1 MQTARSQNI
10 KGTNYVYLESSY
22 RVRGKKSVQHKRN
35 YIGKMAGDKFIP
47 NDNFFTLTQEQKIA
61 SGLTWEES
69 EPVTAVGRPAADLG
83 VRKFRG
89 LSLLLTTISSQLG
102 VTKDLE
108 KLFGDK
114 TASKILSIV
123 FYLISKPDAPLF
135 RFPSWARKRC
145 HPYGEDLSSPRS
157 SELFASIEEDDIQQF
172 LSMRVKRSVGT
183 SGWLAVDSTS
193 VSSFS
198 QALSLVA
205 PGRNKEHD
213 KLDQINLLM
222 VFDQDADIPVFY
234 RKTRGNLTDVSMVK
248 NTLHDLQGIG
258 INYASLV
265 LDRGFYSRDN
275 VIEMLRKRYA
285 FTLGTK
291 VSLIFVKEAI
301 NEAREPMMSPGSF
314 DEEHRVFHSVIPIPF
329 AVPVRGRGPNERN
342 AYLHLYCD
350 KEKEAD
356 DVVNLMAKIKKLR
369 IQLETGEITASKKE
383 LSSFFTLTVNDT
395 DEITAFEENR
405 ELIAEAMNRCGFFAL
420 LTSEKELD
428 SAQVL
433 SIYRKKDKVEKSFN
447 NLKDRLSLRR
457 TRCSSDA
464 SLSGKIFVQFIA
476 LILISYIKKMMKEK
490 QLYGNFTYEQ
500 LIDEVD
506 VIEYFTYRNHAGH
519 WGEITEKQGKI
530 FKALGVELPGEAW
543 PKSLRKK

>member
-1 MQTARSQNI
+1 MQTARTQNI
-10 KGTNYVYLESSY
+10 KGTNYVYLETSY
-22 RVRGKKSVQHKRN
+22 RVPGKKYPQHKRT
-35 YIGKMAGDKFIP
+35 YIGKMDGDRFVPNDKFHA
-47 NDNFFTLTQEQKIA
+47 LTQEQKEA
-61 SGLTWEES
+61 SGVTWEQPAPAVVLGR
-69 EPVTAVGRPAADLG
+69 PVTDIG

-89 LSLLLTTISSQLG
+89 LSLLLSTISSQIGL
-102 VTKDLE
+102 TKDLE
-108 KLFGDK
+108 KLFGDA
-114 TASKILSIV
+114 ASSILSLS
-123 FYLISKPDAPLF
+123 FYLVSKPDAPLY
-135 RFPSWARKRC
+135 RFSHWERLRF
-145 HPYGEDLSSPRS
+145 HPYGKDISSPRS
-157 SELFASIEEDDIQQF
+157 SELFASIEEDEVQQF
-172 LSMRVKRSVGT
+172 LSLRVKRSQGT
-183 SGWLAVDSTS
+183 AGWLAVDTTS
-193 VSSFS
+193 VSSYS

-234 RKTRGNLTDVSMVK
+234 RKTRGNITDVTTVE

-258 INYASLV
+258 ITHASLV
-265 LDRGFYSRDN
+265 LDRGFYSKDN
-275 VIEMLRKRYA
+275 VIGMLKKRYA

-291 VSLIFVKEAI
+291 VSLIFVKDAI
-301 NEAREPMMSPGSF
+301 KAARDQMMSPGSF
-314 DEEHRVFHSVIPIPF
+314 DDEHRVFHAVLPVPF

-356 DVVNLMAKIKKLR
+356 DVVDLMAKIKKLR
-369 IQLETGEITASKKE
+369 MQLETGEITASRRE
-383 LSSFFTLTVNDT
+383 LSAYFTLSINDR
-395 DEITAFEENR
+395 DEITGFRENR
-405 ELIAEAMNRCGFFAL
+405 ELVTEAMNRCGFFAL

-457 TRCSSDA
+457 TRCSSDD
-464 SLSGKIFVQFIA
+464 SLNGKIFVQFIA
-476 LILISYIKKMMKEK
+476 LILVSYIKKMMKEK
-490 QLYGNFTYEQ
+490 QLYNKLTYEQ

-530 FKALGVELPGEAW
+530 LKAFDAELPAEAW
-543 PKSLRKK
+543 PKSLHSK